1 MAAAADNETTM
12 SALHLAFRYTLFAAL
27 ATIINLL
34 GQALIMA
41 VYHGSHGL
49 YLAMAVGTVAGLLTK
64 YVLDK
69 YFIFAQRSALGTAD
83 IRRLWLYTLTGGF
96 TTALFWGFELG
107 FEYWYGTPQARYLG
121 AVIGLSLGYAIKYR
135 LDKRFVFTA
144 QDNQQNN

>member
-34 GQALIMA
+34 TQALVMA
-41 VYHGSHGL
+41 VYQGGYAL
-49 YLAMAVGTVAGLLTK
+49 YLAMAAGTVAGLLSK
-64 YVLDK
+64 YILDK
-69 YFIFAQRSALGTAD
+69 YFIFAQRSALGAAD
-83 IRRLWLYTLTGGF
+83 IHRLWLYTLTGGF

-144 QDNQQNN
+144 RDNQQNN